1 VWLRTDSGRMLVRN
15 QRFLKPLAN
24 AQPPTKTMAEC
35 SSGRKMVTRSMG
47 KKMVSTKS

>member
-24 AQPPTKTMAEC
+24 AQPRKAAEC

-47 KKMVSTKS
+47 KKMESTKT